1 MNQHPRKQI
10 LRPKLDYFEANHHN
24 IKSKTTHA
32 GLEMSSFK
40 NNKILLKAKGKTAKP
55 HVCGFCLKPF
65 RQRYHLIQHQRLHT
79 GERPFQC
86 STCSRAYTSK
96 NKLRD
101 HCRTFGHLS
110 EHFDTAPQVAN
121 SLLPA
126 FGYLIYDCAITMRRS
141 CVGAFQ
147 CSTCSRGYTSKNKL
161 RDHCRTF
168 GHLFEHFYTM
178 AQVTS

>member
-1 MNQHPRKQI
+1 MSQSPFSFHAFIIVVFPGVNQQQRKQI
-10 LRPKLDYFEANHHN
+10 LRPKLDYYEANHHN
-24 IKSKTTHA
+24 TKSKTTIA
-32 GLEMSSFK
+32 GQFSPIEISSFK

-101 HCRTFGHLS
+101 HCRTFGHQS
-110 EHFDTAPQVAN
+110 DHFDT
-121 SLLPA
+121 
-126 FGYLIYDCAITMRRS
+126 T
-141 CVGAFQ
+141 
-147 CSTCSRGYTSKNKL
+147 
-161 RDHCRTF
+161 
-168 GHLFEHFYTM
+168 